1 MYRAGA
7 SRMYR
12 LLSILALMFTAVAV
26 VVAVGSF
33 PGLWRVE
40 AVSLA
45 VIFGSAGVA
54 FHMVATHAKHAG
66 IPTSPIAKDG

>member
-7 SRMYR
+7 SRAYR
-12 LLSILALMFTAVAV
+12 LVSILALVFTVTAV

-40 AVSLA
+40 AVALA

-66 IPTSPIAKDG
+66 IPTSPMDKDV